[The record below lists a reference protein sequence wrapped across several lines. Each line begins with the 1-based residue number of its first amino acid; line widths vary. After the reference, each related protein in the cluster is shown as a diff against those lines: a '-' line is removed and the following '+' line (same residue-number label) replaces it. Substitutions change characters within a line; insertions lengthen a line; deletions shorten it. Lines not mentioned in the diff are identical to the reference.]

1 MYVLPSDDDEGGYLN
16 RHLQELER
24 FPRLH
29 SQIIEVVSDL
39 LRERLSPTSEYAQS
53 LIQIQAAY
61 INTNHPAFVTG
72 SAQAQG
78 AEGTQV
84 KPQRK
89 RVGFFWHPYCLFDYT
104 HALSSS
110 PGRPKN
116 PTAPRHWKMTLTMWC
131 RMGLNDP
138 PPRASRAHGHPS
150 AAPPPPSSRLCR
162 SGLISTTRISTTT
175 RRSRRRGK
183 RGRRS

>member
-89 RVGFFWHPYCLFDYT
+89 RVGFFLGIHTVYLTTLMHFPAAQGDRRAQRLLVT
-104 HALSSS
+104 
-110 PGRPKN
+110 GR
-116 PTAPRHWKMTLTMWC
+116 
-131 RMGLNDP
+131 
-138 PPRASRAHGHPS
+138 
-150 AAPPPPSSRLCR
+150 
-162 SGLISTTRISTTT
+162 
-175 RRSRRRGK
+175 
-183 RGRRS
+183 